1 MSTSAE
7 FSRNGLEVAIIGMAG
22 RFPGARNLDEFWQN
36 LQNGV
41 ESIASFTDEELIS
54 SGIDSATLNHPQYVK
69 SKAIL
74 EDVELFDASF
84 FGFNPREA
92 EIIDPQQ
99 RLFLEC
105 AWEALESAGYD
116 SQKYKGLIGI
126 YGGTSINSYLIN
138 LYSNQNLINSL
149 DNQQLV
155 FGNDKDFLTTRVSYK
170 LELEGPSIDI
180 QTACSTSLVAVHL
193 ACRSLLGGECDI
205 ALAGGVA
212 ISSSQ
217 KAGYLYQ
224 EGGILSPDGHCRA
237 FDAKAQGT
245 VFGSGVGIVVL
256 KRLEDALADGDRID
270 AVIKGSAINNDGAL
284 KVSYTA
290 PRIDTQAK
298 VIKAAQTI
306 AEVDPE
312 TITYIEAHGT
322 GTSLGDPIEIAALTQ
337 AFHAN
342 TQKKSF
348 CAIAKRAHCAIGSL
362 KTNIGHLDTAA
373 GVAGLIKT
381 VLALKHKQ
389 IPPSLHFKQ
398 PNPQID
404 FDNSP
409 FYVNTTLS
417 EWKTN
422 NTPRRAGVSSFGIG
436 GTNAHVILEEAPS
449 VEPSSP
455 SRPWQLL
462 LLSAKTDSALETAT
476 ANLVTRFKQHPDLN
490 LADVAYTLKVGRRA
504 FDHRRMVVCQ
514 NFDDA
519 VKTLET
525 LDPQRIFTHF
535 QEPSNQKVV
544 FMFPGQGSQ
553 YVNMGRELYET
564 ESVFRK
570 HIDKCCEILKYHL
583 GIDLCTILY
592 PGEEHSQAAAEQLQ
606 QTHITQPALFVIEYA
621 LAQLWMAWG
630 ISPTAMIGHSIGE
643 YVAACLAGVFSLE
656 DALALVATRGRLM
669 QQLPT
674 GAMLSVLL
682 SEEEIQPWLNEELTL
697 AGINAP
703 SLCVVS
709 GCEEAIANLQN
720 LLTQQGVES
729 RRLHTSHAFHSQ
741 IMDSILEPF
750 TKQVEKVNLNPP
762 EIPFISN
769 LTGTWITNNEA
780 TNPSYWARHLRYTV
794 LFSTGIAELIKESE
808 QILLEVGPGQTLN
821 TFVKQQTNQSIVLN
835 SMRHPKEQKSD
846 VAFLLNTLGRLWLAG
861 VQVDWDGFYVTE
873 QRHRMPLPTY
883 PFERQRYWIESQT
896 IDSSNNRQIQLSKN
910 PNIGDWFYL
919 PSWKQVKLL
928 EPFQKRRL
936 VKQKLCWLVFV
947 DSSKLGAQIVQ
958 QLEQEGQEVITVTVG
973 EKFTQLSECPTD
985 RLCQRAYAINPQ
997 QRHDYDALFQAL
1009 RAIDKIPQIIAH
1021 FWGVTTNI
1029 QSQNQTLF
1037 EQTQSEISSFEKH
1050 QDLGFYSLLFIAQ
1063 ALSKQNVTDSVQIKI
1078 VTNNLYDTLGQEE
1091 LIPEKGTVLG
1101 PCKVIPQEYPNITCR
1116 NIDIV
1121 IPESGTSQENQLI
1134 NQLMAEL
1141 TTELSDLVVAYRGSH
1156 RWVQT
1161 FEPAQLKE
1169 VEEETIRLREGGT
1182 YLIAGDLMGSLGL
1195 VFAEHLAQTVQA
1207 EIILIGN
1214 IGLPQRNQW
1223 SQWLVTHDE
1232 QDAISSYI
1240 RKILALEELGTKFL
1254 IIEADIANFEQVQAA
1269 ITQAY
1274 EYFGQIHGVFYATP
1288 MSNEKSAFSIQEIG
1302 RRESESQFHSK
1313 VHGLYIIEKVLQG
1326 RELDFY
1332 LLQSSLSSVVG
1343 GLGLVAYSAANLFI
1357 DAFVNKRNQTSS
1369 IPWFSVN
1376 WDAVKYEEK
1385 QEENIGFGADL
1396 NELAMTPKE
1405 VWDVSG
1411 RVLSMGS
1418 AGQFIVSPGD
1428 LQVRLNTWIKRESL
1442 HSTKNSQEDQLSQ
1455 HSRPNLQTAY
1465 IAPSNEIEQKIANIW
1480 QELLGT
1486 ELVGI
1491 HDNFFELGGHSLLA
1505 VQVTSRLRENF
1516 QVELPLQS
1524 ILFDAPTVA
1533 GLAVIIAETQPNQ
1546 EENQEIAALLEEI
1559 KSLSAEEVQQELVI
1573 DS

>member
-7 FSRNGLEVAIIGMAG
+7 FNLNGLEVAIIGMAG
-22 RFPGARNLDEFWQN
+22 RFPGAKNLDEFWQN

-54 SGIDSATLNHPQYVK
+54 SGIDSTMLNHPQYVK
-69 SKAIL
+69 SRAAL

-116 SQKYKGLIGI
+116 SKKYKGMIGI

-138 LYSNQNLINSL
+138 LYSNQNLINSI
-149 DNQQLV
+149 DDQQLV

-256 KRLEDALADGDRID
+256 KRLEDALADGDRIH

-306 AEVDPE
+306 AEVNPE

-337 AFHAN
+337 AFHTD

-348 CAIAKRAHCAIGSL
+348 CAIGSL

-381 VLALKHKQ
+381 VLALKHQQ
-389 IPPSLHFKQ
+389 IPASLHFEQ
-398 PNPQID
+398 PNPEID

-417 EWKTN
+417 EWKPN
-422 NTPRRAGVSSFGIG
+422 GTPRRAGVSSFGIG
-436 GTNAHVILEEAPS
+436 GTNAHVILEEAPF
-449 VEPSSP
+449 VEPSSS

-476 ANLVTRFKQHPDLN
+476 ANLVTHFKQHPDLN
-490 LADVAYTLKVGRRA
+490 LADVAYTLEVGRRA
-504 FDHRRMVVCQ
+504 FDHRRMLVCQ

-525 LDPQRIFTHF
+525 LDLQRIFTHF

-544 FMFPGQGSQ
+544 LMFPGQGSQ

-570 HIDKCCEILKYHL
+570 HIDKCCEILKSHL

-592 PGEEHSQAAAEQLQ
+592 PGEEHSQAATEQLE

-621 LAQLWMAWG
+621 LAQLWIAWG

-656 DALALVATRGRLM
+656 DALALVAARGQLM

-674 GAMLSVLL
+674 GAMLSVPL
-682 SEEEIQPWLNEELTL
+682 SEEEIQSWLNEELTL

-709 GCEEAIANLQN
+709 GFEEAIASLQN
-720 LLTQQGVES
+720 RLTQQGVEC
-729 RRLHTSHAFHSQ
+729 RRLHTSHAFHSK

-750 TKQVEKVNLNPP
+750 TKQVEKVKLNPP
-762 EIPFISN
+762 QIPFISN

-780 TNPSYWARHLRYTV
+780 TNPSYWAKHLRHTV
-794 LFSTGIAELIKESE
+794 RFSTGIAELIKESE

-821 TFVKQQTNQSIVLN
+821 TFVKQQTNQSIVLS

-896 IDSSNNRQIQLSKN
+896 IDISNNRQIQLSKK

-928 EPFQKRRL
+928 EPFQKRGL
-936 VKQKLCWLVFV
+936 VKQKLCWLVFI

-958 QLEQEGQEVITVTVG
+958 RLEEDGQEVITVTVG
-973 EKFTQLSECPTD
+973 EKFTQLGD
-985 RLCQRAYAINPQ
+985 RTYAINPQ
-997 QRHDYDALFQAL
+997 QRHDYDALFQTL
-1009 RAIDKIPQIIAH
+1009 REIDKIPQTIAH
-1021 FWGVTTNI
+1021 CWGVTANI
-1029 QSQNQTLF
+1029 QSQNQTLY
-1037 EQTQSEISSFEKH
+1037 EQTQSALISFEKH

-1063 ALSKQNVTDSVQIKI
+1063 ALSKQNVTTSLQIMI
-1078 VTNNLYDTLGQEE
+1078 VTNNLYDTIGQEE

-1141 TTELSDLVVAYRGSH
+1141 TSELSDLVVAYRGSH

-1182 YLIAGDLMGSLGL
+1182 YLIAGDLTGSLGL

-1207 EIILIGN
+1207 KIILIGN
-1214 IGLPQRNQW
+1214 IGLPQRNEW

-1232 QDAISSYI
+1232 QDAISSDI

-1254 IIEADIANFEQVQAA
+1254 IIEADIANFEQMQAA
-1269 ITQAY
+1269 ITHAY
-1274 EYFGQIHGVFYATP
+1274 EYFDRIHGVFYATP
-1288 MSNEKSAFSIQEIG
+1288 MSNDKSAFSIQEIG
-1302 RRESESQFHSK
+1302 RTESELQFHSK
-1313 VHGLYIIEKVLQG
+1313 VHGLYVIEKVLQG

-1369 IPWFSVN
+1369 ISWFSIN
-1376 WDAVKYEEK
+1376 WDAVKNEEK
-1385 QEENIGFGADL
+1385 QEKNIGFGADL

-1405 VWDVSG
+1405 VWDVSV

-1442 HSTKNSQEDQLSQ
+1442 HSTNNSEEDQLSQ
-1455 HSRPNLQTAY
+1455 HSRPNLQTTY

-1546 EENQEIAALLEEI
+1546 EENQEIAALLQEI
-1559 KSLSAEEVQQELVI
+1559 KSLSAEEIQQELVT

>member
-1 MSTSAE
+1 MMSTSAE
-7 FSRNGLEVAIIGMAG
+7 FSQNGLEVAIIGMAG
-22 RFPGARNLDEFWQN
+22 RFPGAKNLDEFWQN

-54 SGIDSATLNHPQYVK
+54 SGIDSAMLNHPQYVK
-69 SKAIL
+69 SRAAL

-138 LYSNQNLINSL
+138 IYSNQNLINSI

-205 ALAGGVA
+205 VLAGGVA

-245 VFGSGVGIVVL
+245 VFGNGLGIVVL
-256 KRLEDALADGDRID
+256 KRLEDALADGDRIH

-298 VIKAAQTI
+298 VIRAAQVM

-337 AFHAN
+337 AFHAD

-348 CAIAKRAHCAIGSL
+348 CAIGSL

-381 VLALKHKQ
+381 VLALKHQQ
-389 IPPSLHFKQ
+389 IPPSLHFEQ
-398 PNPQID
+398 PNPEID

-422 NTPRRAGVSSFGIG
+422 GTPRRAGVSSFGIG

-476 ANLVTRFKQHPDLN
+476 ANLVTHFKQHPDLN
-490 LADVAYTLKVGRRA
+490 LADVAYTLEVGRRA

-514 NFDDA
+514 NSDDA

-535 QEPSNQKVV
+535 QEPCNRQVV
-544 FMFPGQGSQ
+544 LMFPGQGSQ

-570 HIDKCCEILKYHL
+570 HIDKCCEILKSHL
-583 GIDLCTILY
+583 SIDLCTILY
-592 PGEEHSQAAAEQLQ
+592 PDEEHSQAAAEQLQ
-606 QTHITQPALFVIEYA
+606 QTHITQPALFVIDYA

-656 DALALVATRGRLM
+656 DALALVAARGQLM

-674 GAMLSVLL
+674 GAMLSVSL

-709 GCEEAIANLQN
+709 GCEEAIASLQN
-720 LLTQQGVES
+720 RLTQQGVEC

-750 TKQVEKVNLNPP
+750 TKQVEKFNLNPP
-762 EIPFISN
+762 QIPFISN
-769 LTGTWITNNEA
+769 LTGAWITNNEA
-780 TNPSYWARHLRYTV
+780 TNPTYWARHLRHTV
-794 LFSTGIAELIKESE
+794 RFRTGIAELIKESD

-821 TFVKQQTNQSIVLN
+821 TFVKQQTNQSIVLS
-835 SMRHPKEQKSD
+835 SMRHPKEKKSD

-896 IDSSNNRQIQLSKN
+896 IDISNNRQIQLSKK

-958 QLEQEGQEVITVTVG
+958 QLEQEGQEIITVTVG
-973 EKFTQLSECPTD
+973 EKFTQLSD
-985 RLCQRAYAINPQ
+985 RTYAINPQ
-997 QRHDYDALFQAL
+997 QRHDYDALFQTL
-1009 RAIDKIPQIIAH
+1009 HTIDKIPQTIAH
-1021 FWGVTTNI
+1021 FWGVTANI

-1037 EQTQSEISSFEKH
+1037 EQTQSAISSFEKH
-1050 QDLGFYSLLFIAQ
+1050 QNLGFYSLLFIAQ
-1063 ALSKQNVTDSVQIKI
+1063 SLFEQNVTTSVQIMI
-1078 VTNNLYDTLGQEE
+1078 VTNNLYDTIGQED

-1141 TTELSDLVVAYRGSH
+1141 TTQLSDLVVAYRASH

-1169 VEEETIRLREGGT
+1169 VEEETIRLREGGI

-1195 VFAEHLAQTVQA
+1195 VFSEHLAQTVQA
-1207 EIILIGN
+1207 KIILIGN
-1214 IGLPQRNQW
+1214 IGLPQRNEW

-1232 QDAISSYI
+1232 QDAISCYI

-1274 EYFGQIHGVFYATP
+1274 EYFGQIHGVFYVTP

-1302 RRESESQFHSK
+1302 RTESESQFHSK
-1313 VHGLYIIEKVLQG
+1313 VHGLYVIEKVLQG

-1369 IPWFSVN
+1369 ISWFSIN

-1405 VWDVSG
+1405 VWDVSV

-1546 EENQEIAALLEEI
+1546 EENQEIAALLQEI
-1559 KSLSAEEVQQELVI
+1559 KSLSAEEIQQELVT

>member
-7 FSRNGLEVAIIGMAG
+7 FSRNGLEVAIIGMTG

-41 ESIASFTDEELIS
+41 DSIASFTNEELIS
-54 SGIDSATLNHPQYVK
+54 SGIDSAMLNHPQYVK
-69 SKAIL
+69 SKAAL

-116 SQKYKGLIGI
+116 SKKYKGLIGI

-138 LYSNQNLINSL
+138 IYSDQNFRNSI

-237 FDAKAQGT
+237 FDAKAKGT

-256 KRLEDALADGDRID
+256 KRLEDALTDGDCIY

-290 PRIDTQAK
+290 PRIDTQAH

-337 AFHAN
+337 AFHAD

-348 CAIAKRAHCAIGSL
+348 CAIGSL

-381 VLALKHKQ
+381 VLALKHQQ
-389 IPPSLHFKQ
+389 IPPSLHFEQ
-398 PNPQID
+398 PNPEID

-422 NTPRRAGVSSFGIG
+422 GTPRRAGVSSFGIG

-476 ANLVTRFKQHPDLN
+476 TNLVTHLKQHPDLK
-490 LADVAYTLKVGRRA
+490 LADVAYTLEVGRRA

-535 QEPSNQKVV
+535 QEPCNQQVV
-544 FMFPGQGSQ
+544 FLFPGQGSQ
-553 YVNMGRELYET
+553 YVNMGQELYET
-564 ESVFRK
+564 EPVFRK
-570 HIDKCCEILKYHL
+570 HIDKCCEILKSHL
-583 GIDLCTILY
+583 NIDLYSILY
-592 PGEEHSQAAAEQLQ
+592 PDEKDSQAAEQLE

-643 YVAACLAGVFSLE
+643 YVAACLAGVFTLE
-656 DALALVATRGRLM
+656 DALAVVAARGKLM

-674 GAMLSVLL
+674 GAMLSVPL

-709 GCEEAIANLQN
+709 GCEEAIASLQSR
-720 LLTQQGVES
+720 LTQQGVEC

-780 TNPSYWARHLRYTV
+780 INPSYWARHLRHTV
-794 LFSTGIAELIKESE
+794 RFSTGIAELIKESE

-821 TFVKQQTNQSIVLN
+821 TFVKQQTNQSIVLS

-873 QRHRMPLPTY
+873 QRHRIPLPTY
-883 PFERQRYWIESQT
+883 PFERQRYWIEPQT
-896 IDSSNNRQIQLSKN
+896 IDSNNNRQIQLSKK

-958 QLEQEGQEVITVTVG
+958 RLEQEGQEVITVTVG
-973 EKFTQLSECPTD
+973 DKFAQLSD
-985 RLCQRAYAINPQ
+985 RTYAINPQ
-997 QRHDYDALFQAL
+997 QRHDYDALFQTL
-1009 RAIDKIPQIIAH
+1009 HTIDKIPQTIAH
-1021 FWGVTTNI
+1021 FWGVTANI
-1029 QSQNQTLF
+1029 QSPNKTLF
-1037 EQTQSEISSFEKH
+1037 EQTQSAISSFEDH

-1063 ALSKQNVTDSVQIKI
+1063 ALSKQNVTTSVQIMI
-1078 VTNNLYDTLGQEE
+1078 VTNNLYDTIGQEE

-1121 IPESGTSQENQLI
+1121 IPESGTYQENQLI
-1134 NQLMAEL
+1134 NQLIAEL
-1141 TTELSDLVVAYRGSH
+1141 TTQLSDLVVAYRGNH

-1161 FEPAQLKE
+1161 FEPAQLE
-1169 VEEETIRLREGGT
+1169 EIEEETIRLREEGI
-1182 YLIAGDLMGSLGL
+1182 YLIAGELTGSLGL

-1207 EIILIGN
+1207 KIILIGN
-1214 IGLPQRNQW
+1214 IGLPQRNEW

-1269 ITQAY
+1269 ITHAY
-1274 EYFGQIHGVFYATP
+1274 EYFGQIHGMFYATP
-1288 MSNEKSAFSIQEIG
+1288 MSNEKSTFSIQEIG
-1302 RRESESQFHSK
+1302 RTESESQFHSK
-1313 VHGLYIIEKVLQG
+1313 VHGLHIIEKVLQG

-1369 IPWFSVN
+1369 ISWFSIN

-1385 QEENIGFGADL
+1385 QEKNIGFGADL
-1396 NELAMTPKE
+1396 NELAMTSKE
-1405 VWDVSG
+1405 VWDVCV
-1411 RVLSMGS
+1411 RVLSTGS

-1428 LQVRLNTWIKRESL
+1428 LQVRLNTWIKREAL
-1442 HSTKNSQEDQLSQ
+1442 HSTNNSQEDQLSQ

-1465 IAPSNEIEQKIANIW
+1465 IAPSNEIEQNIANIW

-1505 VQVTSRLRENF
+1505 VQVTSRLRESF

-1546 EENQEIAALLEEI
+1546 EENQEIAALLQEI
-1559 KSLSAEEVQQELVI
+1559 KSLSAEEIQQELVT